1 MTQFAFKNARKN
13 ADEFKKGVNVKIK
26 ELMK

>member
-13 ADEFKKGVNVKIK
+13 ANEFKKGVSGKIK